1 MTYLFLINASLSV
14 FLKIVF
20 SSPASCLLKRHAR
33 MGCEPPN
40 IGCFMLVPGTFVSFV
55 GSYMYL
61 HVKQDDLIE
70 LLQCR

>member
-1 MTYLFLINASLSV
+1 
-14 FLKIVF
+14 
-20 SSPASCLLKRHAR
+20 

-40 IGCFMLVPGTFVSFV
+40 KGCFMLVPGTFVSFV
-55 GSYMYL
+55 GYMYL

>member
-1 MTYLFLINASLSV
+1 
-14 FLKIVF
+14 
-20 SSPASCLLKRHAR
+20 

-40 IGCFMLVPGTFVSFV
+40 IGCFMLVPSTFVSFV

>member
-1 MTYLFLINASLSV
+1 
-14 FLKIVF
+14 
-20 SSPASCLLKRHAR
+20 

-40 IGCFMLVPGTFVSFV
+40 KGCFMLVPGTFVSFV

-70 LLQCR
+70 QLQCR